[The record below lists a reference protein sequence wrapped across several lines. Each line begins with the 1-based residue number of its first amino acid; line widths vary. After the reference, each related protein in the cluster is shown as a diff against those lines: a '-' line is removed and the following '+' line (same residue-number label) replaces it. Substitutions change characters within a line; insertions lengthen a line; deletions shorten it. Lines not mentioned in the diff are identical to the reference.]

1 MSKRTK
7 YFVIAFLIAV
17 SLLFILPP
25 LVYHYQYP
33 AYGDDT
39 YDHLQQMDRVEA
51 YYQQHPGQLQEVNTR
66 YTGTNFAWLLW
77 KGVAGFTGVSM
88 DYFFMWFNWLSMVVI
103 SLCLFWFGYKLFN
116 WQAGVCTV
124 LLAGFSCGSLS
135 NFFYCGTIFN
145 ITNFYVFILMGILS
159 FCLWQREKRAYYKWV
174 SLLLFSIASM
184 YHASSGL
191 QMIAGMS
198 IYLGGSFLWYC
209 WKRDRGN
216 IIRVIK
222 YGLAFVVMVC
232 LPSYFLCPEVRSLM
246 NFVPDIPRIATDTWH
261 PNNPVPFL
269 TWMFWGTSPWALP
282 LMVLFG
288 WILWQRKV
296 KADYKV
302 FGVLGSLI
310 LFQAIGT
317 FSWLFYEQ
325 SRFALDLGGMV
336 SIVAGCMAGLAI
348 KARKNLIFTL
358 AVVVVLVASGI
369 PTIYRYAR
377 YSSTYN
383 PADQACV
390 EMLNSLNGSTWGS
403 SSQVQEGIYKRFV
416 EGKEYRL
423 EDCEYLIW
431 RSRPMTARTSP
442 DHFWFNAVRA
452 WRNESVVEDYQGL
465 KVVGNWSWHGI
476 EVILFDNRSE
486 E

>member
-7 YFVIAFLIAV
+7 YLLIAFLIAV

-33 AYGDDT
+33 AFGDDT
-39 YDHLQQMDRVEA
+39 FDHLQQMDRVEA
-51 YYQQHPGQLQEVNTR
+51 YYQAHPGQLQEVTTR
-66 YTGTNFAWLLW
+66 YVGTNFAWLLW
-77 KGVAGFTGVSM
+77 KIANGMTGIGM
-88 DYFFMWFNWLSMVVI
+88 DYFFMWFNWLSMAVI
-103 SLCLFWFGYKLFN
+103 SLCLFYFGYKLFN

-124 LLAGFSCGSLS
+124 LFAGFSSGSLS

-174 SLLLFSIASM
+174 SLLLFSIAGM
-184 YHASSGL
+184 YHSSSGL

-198 IYLGGSFLWYC
+198 IYLGGSLSWYA
-209 WKRDRGN
+209 WKKDREN

-222 YGLAFVVMVC
+222 YGLLFGVMVC
-232 LPSYFLCPEVRSLM
+232 LPAWFLCPEVRGLIHHI
-246 NFVPDIPRIATDTWH
+246 PDIPRIETATWH
-261 PNNPVPFL
+261 PNAPVPFL
-269 TWMFWGTSPWALP
+269 TWMFWGGSPWALP
-282 LMVLFG
+282 LMALFG

-296 KADYKV
+296 RADYRV

-310 LFQAIGT
+310 VFQAIGA
-317 FSWLFYEQ
+317 FSSFLFENV
-325 SRFALDLGGMV
+325 RFALDLGGTV
-336 SIVAGCMAGLAI
+336 SIAAGCMAGLAI

-358 AVVVVLVASGI
+358 AIAVVLIASGI
-369 PTIYRYAR
+369 PAISRYAR

-390 EMLNSLNGSTWGS
+390 EMLNGLEGSSWGS
-403 SSQVQEGIYKRFV
+403 SSQVQEGIYRRFV
-416 EGKEYRL
+416 VNKSYVLEGWDYV
-423 EDCEYLIW
+423 IW

-442 DHFWFNAVRA
+442 GHFWWNCNREN
-452 WRNESVVEDYQGL
+452 RSESFIEDYQGL
-465 KVVGNWSWHGI
+465 EVMGNWSFDNI
-476 EVILFDNRSE
+476 SVILYKGAE
-486 E
+486 